1 MERNGVIMPILEKD
15 LSTARTAWGNGLLEI
30 SKSFEADGI
39 EMARK
44 VAGNML
50 DTLYGFDLGQ
60 VLFKPTLSSGSQ
72 TFRPTKEGALSYY
85 TGQNS
90 VYPND
95 VGFGVLSWREF
106 NSNTS
111 AIFIDDTVALW
122 MGSFTL
128 IDRDGKVTKVEKSWG
143 YKLDD
148 DGNLRIMLHHSSL
161 PYEIK

>member
-1 MERNGVIMPILEKD
+1 MPISEKD
-15 LSTARTAWGNGLLEI
+15 LFDARTAWGNGLIEI
-30 SKSFEADGI
+30 SKSFETKGI

-44 VAGNML
+44 VAGKML
-50 DTLYGFDLGQ
+50 DTLYGYDLGQ

-72 TFRPTKEGALSYY
+72 TFRPTKEGALSYF

-111 AIFIDDTVALW
+111 AIFIDDTVAMW

-148 DGNLRIMLHHSSL
+148 DGNLRIILHHSSI

>member
-1 MERNGVIMPILEKD
+1 
-15 LSTARTAWGNGLLEI
+15 
-30 SKSFEADGI
+30 
-39 EMARK
+39 
-44 VAGNML
+44 ML

-95 VGFGVLSWREF
+95 VGFGILSWREF

-111 AIFIDDTVALW
+111 AIFIDDTVAMW

>member
-1 MERNGVIMPILEKD
+1 MPILEKD
-15 LSTARTAWGNGLLEI
+15 LYMARTAWGNGLLEI

-39 EMARK
+39 EMARQ
-44 VAGNML
+44 VAINML
-50 DTLYGFDLGQ
+50 DTLYGYGLGK
-60 VLFKPTLSSGSQ
+60 VLFKPTLSGGSQ

-85 TGQNS
+85 TGQNPF
-90 VYPND
+90 YPND
-95 VGFGVLSWREF
+95 VGFGIKSWREF

-111 AIFIDDTVALW
+111 AIFVDDTIAMW
-122 MGSFTL
+122 MGSVTL
-128 IDRDGKVTKVEKSWG
+128 TDRDGQVTTVDKSWG